1 MHFTLT
7 AFAASSLL
15 LASSAAAKAFNFENH
30 LNRRAGATLVGC
42 YSSSDGM
49 GNLTTYTFQ
58 SSGWCYD
65 RCSNSPYNA
74 PAFALTAGSDCLCG
88 NEFPATSDKVDS
100 SKCNKP
106 CDGWPEDMCGGSGFY
121 SVYTTGLEANVPS
134 YSDSDS
140 ESTTTTA
147 RSTGTNTATTKTSG
161 ATTSVSTDANGAT
174 TVVTA
179 TSAPLPSSSDDIA
192 AETKSTHNT
201 AAIAAGVVVGVVGL
215 AALAGAVWFF
225 YHSKK
230 QKAEG
235 FRGTAGGYVRES
247 QPPSMTDSRFDG
259 GYMAQRRQS
268 NGSIDDDHDFSRRI
282 LQVTNPDAGR
292 YH

>member
-1 MHFTLT
+1 MHLT
-7 AFAASSLL
+7 STALVASSLL

-30 LNRRAGATLVGC
+30 LDRRAGATLVGC
-42 YSSSDGM
+42 YSSSEGM
-49 GNLTTYTFQ
+49 GNQTSYTFQ

-65 RCSNSPYNA
+65 RCSGSPYNA
-74 PAFALTAGSDCLCG
+74 AAFALTAGSDCLCG
-88 NEFPATSDKVDS
+88 DELPLASDKVS
-100 SKCNKP
+100 SGKCNKA
-106 CDGWPEDMCGGSGFY
+106 CDGWPEDMCGGSGFF
-121 SVYTTGLEANVPS
+121 SVYTTGLVSDVPS
-134 YSDSDS
+134 YSDS
-140 ESTTTTA
+140 TTT
-147 RSTGTNTATTKTSG
+147 SSSSSETNTATTKSSG
-161 ATTSVSTDANGAT
+161 ATASVSTDANGAT

-179 TSAPLPSSSDDIA
+179 TSAPKPSSTDDIE
-192 AETKSTHNT
+192 AEKKSTHNT

-225 YHSKK
+225 YRSKK

-235 FRGTAGGYVRES
+235 FRGTSGGFERES
-247 QPPSMTDSRFDG
+247 PPSMTDSRFDG